1 MGLHEDVHARL
12 NRIRTLWAE
21 LKRTRPS
28 ARRYNALVEA
38 IRGDSLVYRALL
50 EKQAGIAQTAAHKEP
65 SRSTE
70 PSLSEDV
77 QDAAGIGAQGAR
89 ALTSDTKR
97 ESTLAHP
104 SPNIARLERINDLWL
119 ELEATRRTS
128 ARYEVLVE
136 LIHTESAASLGV
148 SMVGT
153 ILMVDDEESVRRM
166 TGRALR
172 SKEFTVLEAATPE
185 RALDLFEA
193 DAGNIR
199 LLLTD
204 VVMPRITGPTLAQ
217 RLIGKRPD
225 LRVLFISGYPARLEA
240 MERGVSNR
248 IRLLAKPFEMATLL
262 RTVTE
267 LLTAPPLVLPTLP
280 QR

>member
-28 ARRYNALVEA
+28 AGRYNALVEA

-50 EKQAGIAQTAAHKEP
+50 EKQAGIGQTA
-65 SRSTE
+65 SRSKE

-77 QDAAGIGAQGAR
+77 QDAAGIGARGAR
-89 ALTSDTKR
+89 VLTSDKKL

-148 SMVGT
+148 SMAGT

-172 SKEFTVLEAATPE
+172 SNEFTVLEAATPE